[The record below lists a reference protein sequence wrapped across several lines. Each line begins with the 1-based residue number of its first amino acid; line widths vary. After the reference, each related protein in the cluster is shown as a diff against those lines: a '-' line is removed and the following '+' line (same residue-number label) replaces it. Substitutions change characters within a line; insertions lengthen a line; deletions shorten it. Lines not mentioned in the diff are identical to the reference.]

1 MREHSTFIAVSV
13 FVSLHS
19 QALSIVMFNK
29 LNFLDWCEQVQFHLV
44 FWILIGHS
52 KLRVQLLL
60 LILVAITEVFP

>member
-44 FWILIGHS
+44 FWILI
-52 KLRVQLLL
+52 
-60 LILVAITEVFP
+60 